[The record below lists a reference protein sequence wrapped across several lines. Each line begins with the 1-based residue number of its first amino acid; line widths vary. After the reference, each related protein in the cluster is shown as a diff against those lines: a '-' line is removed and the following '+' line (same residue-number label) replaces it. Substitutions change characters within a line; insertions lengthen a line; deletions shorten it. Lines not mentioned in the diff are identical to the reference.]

1 MVRSIARSYQHLGM
15 PLEDLVQQGQIGL
28 LLAAAHFDPA
38 RGVRFATYAAPWVRG
53 EIRRHAIRYQRIVH
67 LGATHSERVAIRA
80 FRSEAPD
87 AERLSER
94 SGLPLPRARAL
105 SALLSNREV
114 RLDAEPS
121 ERDTLVCGTLSQRDP
136 ETLLADAEVHEELQ
150 RSVAA
155 LDARDRFIVRSR
167 FLDDDTRTLTQL
179 GVTLGI
185 SRERVRQLESRALTR
200 LRQGLAGLGASE
212 AADGDYS
219 RSSTSQ

>member
-1 MVRSIARSYQHLGM
+1 MIRAIARSYQHLGM
-15 PLEDLVQQGQIGL
+15 PIEDLVQQGNVGL
-28 LLAAAHFDPA
+28 LLAAEHFDPE
-38 RGVRFATYAAPWVRG
+38 RGVRFSTYAAPWVRG
-53 EIRRHAIRYQRIVH
+53 EIRRHAVRYQRIVH
-67 LGATHSERVAIRA
+67 VGGTHSERVAIRA

-105 SALLSNREV
+105 SALLSSREV
-114 RLDAEPS
+114 RLDAAEPK
-121 ERDTLVCGTLSQRDP
+121 ERDTLVRGTLSQHDP
-136 ETLLADAEVHEELQ
+136 ETLLADAEVHDELQ

-155 LDARDRFIVRSR
+155 LDPRDRFIVRSR
-167 FLDDDTRTLTQL
+167 FLDDDTRTLTEL

-200 LRQGLAGLGASE
+200 LRQELRTE
-212 AADGDYS
+212 RDYS